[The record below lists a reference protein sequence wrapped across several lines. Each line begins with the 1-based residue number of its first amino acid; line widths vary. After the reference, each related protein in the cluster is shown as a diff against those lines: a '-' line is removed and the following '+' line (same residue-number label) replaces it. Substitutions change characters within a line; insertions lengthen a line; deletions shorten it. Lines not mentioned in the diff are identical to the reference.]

1 VIVVDVNVVTYL
13 WLPGPLTTLA
23 EACAQIDPDWHAPLL
38 WRSEMRNLLA
48 GFVRHKLLDWSAA
61 EEAMQRA
68 EASMRG
74 KEHIVASAAVVSL
87 LARSR
92 CSAYDCEYA
101 ALAEEKGVKLVTNDK
116 QLTREFPKLA
126 VSLADFATRKN

>member
-1 VIVVDVNVVTYL
+1 VIVVDVNVIAYL
-13 WLPGPLTTLA
+13 WLPGPLTALA

-48 GFVRHKLLDWSAA
+48 GFARQKLLDWSAA

-74 KEHIVASAAVVSL
+74 KEHAVASAAVMSL

-101 ALAEEKGVKLVTNDK
+101 ALAEEKGVRLVTNDK
-116 QLTREFPKLA
+116 QLMREFPKLA
-126 VSLADFATRKN
+126 VSLADFAIRG

>member
-1 VIVVDVNVVTYL
+1 VIIIDVNVIAYL
-13 WLPGPLTTLA
+13 WLPSPFTALA

-48 GFVRHKLLDWSAA
+48 TTARQKLLDWSAA

-74 KEHIVASAAVVSL
+74 KEHAVASTAVMSL
-87 LARSR
+87 LAQSR

-101 ALAEEKGVKLVTNDK
+101 ALAEEKGVKLVTNDQ
-116 QLTREFPKLA
+116 QLRREFPKLT
-126 VSLADFATRKN
+126 VSLADFATQS

>member
-1 VIVVDVNVVTYL
+1 MIIIDVNVIAYL
-13 WLPGPLTTLA
+13 WLPSPFTALA

-48 GFVRHKLLDWSAA
+48 GFARQKLLDWPAA
-61 EEAMQRA
+61 GEAMQRA

-74 KEHIVASAAVVSL
+74 KEHMVASAAVMSL
-87 LARSR
+87 LAQSR

-116 QLTREFPKLA
+116 QLIREFPKLT
-126 VSLADFATRKN
+126 VSLTDFAARG

>member
-1 VIVVDVNVVTYL
+1 VIIIDVNVIAYL
-13 WLPGPLTTLA
+13 WLPSPFTAWA

-48 GFVRHKLLDWSAA
+48 TAARQKLLDWPAA
-61 EEAMQRA
+61 GEAMQRA
-68 EASMRG
+68 EALMRG
-74 KEHIVASAAVVSL
+74 KEHAVASAAVMSL

-101 ALAEEKGVKLVTNDK
+101 ALAEEKGVKLVTNAK
-116 QLTREFPKLA
+116 QLIREFPKLT
-126 VSLADFATRKN
+126 VSMADFASRG